1 MTGIGIARV
10 SWEPQGG
17 THSGR
22 KVWSGDRKELRANPG
37 KDADVAFGV
46 RNLEVVG
53 LLGRVE

>member
-1 MTGIGIARV
+1 M

-22 KVWSGDRKELRANPG
+22 KVWSGDRQELRANPG